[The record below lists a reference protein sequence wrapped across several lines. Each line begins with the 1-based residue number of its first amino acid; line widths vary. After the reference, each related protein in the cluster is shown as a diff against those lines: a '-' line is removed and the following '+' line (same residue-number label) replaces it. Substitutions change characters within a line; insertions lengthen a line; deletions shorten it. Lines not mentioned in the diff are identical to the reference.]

1 MISKNLIRINLS
13 TTPLEN
19 HTIYVITTLIL
30 LIVALILAFS
40 NVYGTINIINKKQ
53 EASKVNIE
61 LNAKIKS
68 NELKIKALQSNINSI
83 RTKEFLEKCDYINI
97 IVNKRVFSWTQLFNE
112 FEDILP
118 NSVRMIQVTPSIEKG
133 EIKITL
139 VVAAKNLESFL
150 ELLKRLESSKVF
162 KNVIVS
168 RETTK
173 EQELTYELSMQ
184 YNPFE
189 NNTAMGN
196 SKGAIESGKT

>member
-1 MISKNLIRINLS
+1 MISKNLIKINLS

-19 HTIYVITTLIL
+19 HSIYVMTTLVL
-30 LIVALILAFS
+30 LIVALLLTFS
-40 NVYGTINIINKKQ
+40 NVYDTISVINKKR
-53 EASKVNIE
+53 EASKVTIE

-68 NELKIKALQSNINSI
+68 NELKIKALQSNISSI
-83 RTKEFLEKCDYINI
+83 RTKEFSEKCDYINT

-112 FEDILP
+112 FEEILP

-133 EIKITL
+133 EIKIAL
-139 VVAAKNLESFL
+139 VVAAQNLESFL

-189 NNTAMGN
+189 NSKEKQK
-196 SKGAIESGKT
+196 SKGVFGSGKT

>member
-1 MISKNLIRINLS
+1 MISKNLIKINLS

-19 HTIYVITTLIL
+19 HSIYVMTTLIL
-30 LIVALILAFS
+30 LIVALILTFS
-40 NVYGTINIINKKQ
+40 NVYDTMSVINKKR
-53 EASKVNIE
+53 EASKVTIE

-68 NELKIKALQSNINSI
+68 NELKIKALQSNISSI
-83 RTKEFLEKCDYINI
+83 KTKEFSEKCDYVNT

-112 FEDILP
+112 FEEILP

-133 EIKITL
+133 EIKIAL
-139 VVAAKNLESFL
+139 AVAAQNLESFL

-173 EQELTYELSMQ
+173 ERELTYELSMQ

-189 NNTAMGN
+189 SSKQKQE
-196 SKGAIESGKT
+196 SKGAFGSGKT